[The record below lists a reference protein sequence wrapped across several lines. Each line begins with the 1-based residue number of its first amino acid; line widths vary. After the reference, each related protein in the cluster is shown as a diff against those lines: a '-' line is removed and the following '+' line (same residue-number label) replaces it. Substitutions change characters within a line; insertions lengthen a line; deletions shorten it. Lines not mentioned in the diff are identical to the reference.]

1 MSNVFQKLENIISKK
16 NISNHLIIRHVYS
29 GMLIL
34 YNLSDAYNEMGP
46 EIQEKI
52 EVIDVI
58 DFIASKI

>member
-1 MSNVFQKLENIISKK
+1 MCIQ
-16 NISNHLIIRHVYS
+16 